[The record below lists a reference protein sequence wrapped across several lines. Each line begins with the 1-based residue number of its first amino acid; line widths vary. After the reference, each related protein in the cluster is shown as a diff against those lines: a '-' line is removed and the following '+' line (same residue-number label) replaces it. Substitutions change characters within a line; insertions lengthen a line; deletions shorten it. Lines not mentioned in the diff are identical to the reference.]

1 MFGSQISVLFDMR
14 VMRWSDADDAA
25 LLAASRAEPDA
36 FMVFHRRYESAVI
49 GYLLRRTGNT
59 ELAVDLTSEGFAEAL
74 ASSRRYQPEKDSAAA
89 WLFTIAHHV
98 LTDSLRR
105 GRVDARARRRLGI
118 GDAIAY
124 SDDDLE
130 RIESLVSRSGWA
142 TRLLEALPEEQR
154 SALHARIV
162 EKRSYTDIARELKTS
177 EPVVRK
183 RVSRGLS
190 ALRAHTKELP

>member
-1 MFGSQISVLFDMR
+1 M
-14 VMRWSDADDAA
+14 
-25 LLAASRAEPDA
+25 
-36 FMVFHRRYESAVI
+36 
-49 GYLLRRTGNT
+49 LRRVGNT
-59 ELAVDLTSEGFAEAL
+59 ELAVDLASEVFAEAL
-74 ASSRRYQPEKDSAAA
+74 ASSRRYRPKKDSAAA

-105 GRVDARARRRLGI
+105 GRVDARARRRLGVA
-118 GDAIAY
+118 DAIAY
-124 SDDDLE
+124 SDGDLE
-130 RIESLVSRSGWA
+130 RIESLVSQPGWA

-162 EKRSYTDIARELKTS
+162 EERTYTDIARELKTS
-177 EPVVRK
+177 ELVVRK

>member
-1 MFGSQISVLFDMR
+1 MR

-25 LLAASRAEPDA
+25 LLAASRSEPDA
-36 FMVFHRRYESAVI
+36 FMVFYRRYESAVI
-49 GYLLRRTGNT
+49 GYMLRRTGNT
-59 ELAVDLTSEGFAEAL
+59 ELAVDLASEVFAEAL
-74 ASSRRYQPEKDSAAA
+74 ASSRRYRPEKDSAAA

-105 GRVDARARRRLGI
+105 GQVDARARRRLGI
-118 GDAIAY
+118 RDAIVY

-130 RIESLVSRSGWA
+130 RIESLISQSGWA

-154 SALHARIV
+154 SAVHARIV
-162 EKRSYTDIARELKTS
+162 EERSYADIARELKAS
-177 EPVVRK
+177 ELVVRK

-190 ALRAHTKELP
+190 ALRSQTKELP